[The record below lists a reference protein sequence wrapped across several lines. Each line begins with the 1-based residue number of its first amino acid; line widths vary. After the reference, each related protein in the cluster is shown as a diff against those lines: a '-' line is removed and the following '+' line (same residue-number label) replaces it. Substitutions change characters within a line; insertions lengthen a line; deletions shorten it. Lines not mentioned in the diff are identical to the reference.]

1 MQEAARVKHLVF
13 SDLYLGHPTLQ
24 DRLCDVPGAA
34 ANPLPASPAL
44 REDLQRLTALCRQ
57 AQGTQRALVRCKIS
71 YDGVTYHM
79 TTLLTG
85 EGQVFILRKVAD
97 VIHSLAELGVPAAYV
112 RRLLGGGLSGLFV
125 IAGAAKSGKTSTA
138 CALVKDRLAAH
149 GGVAITGE
157 DLIELPLEGSYGN
170 GVCYQT
176 ATGGG
181 VSGTSL
187 RGILGTGAQIIF
199 LDEIRDQESA
209 SEVLRASS
217 AGCLIISTMVADS
230 VTQAVAKLEALAAE
244 RMGEATAQTLIAEGL
259 AGVMHQTLLRGH
271 KIALTTEVLFLRDV
285 PQAREVLRSGRYEL
299 LASDMDR
306 QMASMISAH
315 AAASAPSL

>member
-1 MQEAARVKHLVF
+1 MLEATSVKHLVF
-13 SDLYLGHPTLQ
+13 SDLYLGHPTLE

-44 REDLQRLTALCRQ
+44 REDLQRLTTLCHE
-57 AQGTQRALVRCKIS
+57 AVGGARAPARCKIA

-85 EGQVFILRKVAD
+85 EGQVFVLRKIAD
-97 VIHSLAELGVPAAYV
+97 VIHSLAELGVPAAYI
-112 RRLLGGGLSGLFV
+112 RRLLGAGLSGLFI
-125 IAGAAKSGKTSTA
+125 IAGSAKSGKTSTA

-157 DLIELPLEGSYGN
+157 DLIELPLEGTYGN

-176 ATGGG
+176 VTD
-181 VSGTSL
+181 SGAGL
-187 RGILGTGAQIIF
+187 RGILGTGVQIIF
-199 LDEIRDQESA
+199 LDAIRDEEMASA
-209 SEVLRASS
+209 VLRACTT
-217 AGCLIISTMVADS
+217 GCLIVSTMVADS
-230 VTQAVAKLEALAAE
+230 VPQAVAKLEALAAE
-244 RMGEATAQTLIAEGL
+244 RMGEANAQSLIADGL
-259 AGVMHQTLLRGH
+259 AGVMHQTLSRGH
-271 KIALTTEVLFLRDV
+271 KITLTTEVLFLRDV
-285 PQAREVLRSGRYEL
+285 PQAREVIRSGKYER

-315 AAASAPSL
+315 ASASTSTPSW